1 VNLIHA
7 AEPPDDILREGIH
20 NEKNISAQ
28 QIKTGQKARISSPDV
43 H

>member
-1 VNLIHA
+1 VVSN
-7 AEPPDDILREGIH
+7 EPPDDILTEGIH